1 MAKETREA
9 EERLKDE
16 TERASAAKSAAGRA
30 AAAMADVAK
39 KLTRANA
46 DKKTAEDEL
55 ALLRS
60 KIENL
65 DKTVDDAA
73 KATDARDAAVLQA
86 AAAEQ
91 RARAADQRAEEA
103 IAAAAETATENEER
117 KRRFAKLQTSFKETE
132 AALLARAEAAEKAI
146 ETKDNT
152 PSAEMEQMV
161 GEAIEEAE
169 SAARDA
175 KDECAR
181 LQTETNLLHAEL
193 DAATTETNDLRRE
206 LSDVKNTSAV
216 LEEMA
221 KVRSET
227 ASMGGKKGGS
237 TSSDIASIEAA
248 AVKRGAEAASDEIK
262 AATARA
268 EAAEKNVNSLT
279 AKLNQVS
286 TQGSASRTESGTA
299 SEGLDDEAT
308 RVRLAR
314 VLSALRGGDK
324 GVDSSLWSWAFGSSE
339 ENDAAA
345 SRSTSAGVGGGVG
358 TDGNV
363 PPLDALLADF
373 ESAVAPDGNRVGA
386 WSNETLEQARR
397 VAADAISRAEK
408 AEKALSSRDE
418 STAAAAVTAAA
429 SQGAKA
435 KRAAAAETLV
445 QEVAAKLQ
453 ASEKRCRDLEWQ
465 VSMLV
470 DKSELGG
477 GSGGVQRG
485 GSNGTGGPGAVA
497 GGDAPRGPGQWLQKA
512 IKGCVAPRPGRGG
525 G

>member
-1 MAKETREA
+1 MRLEGEGSEKVVEALRAEIDTHRAAAEEAIAAARETQKELDDADADRAKAVGALESKVENLSAELDTLAAAKTAAESAVAEEEAARRGAEDRAEDLERRVNELERNEATEREGRSGASRKVADLEDRIAKMAKETREA

-16 TERASAAKSAAGRA
+16 TERASAAQSAAGRA

-39 KLTRANA
+39 KLTKANA

-169 SAARDA
+169 AAARDA
-175 KDECAR
+175 KDECVR
-181 LQTETNLLHAEL
+181 LQTETNRLHAEL

-206 LSDVKNTSAV
+206 LSDVKNKSAV

-237 TSSDIASIEAA
+237 SSHTDIASIEAA

-262 AATARA
+262 AR
-268 EAAEKNVNSLT
+268 
-279 AKLNQVS
+279 
-286 TQGSASRTESGTA
+286 
-299 SEGLDDEAT
+299 
-308 RVRLAR
+308 
-314 VLSALRGGDK
+314 
-324 GVDSSLWSWAFGSSE
+324 FGP
-339 ENDAAA
+339 
-345 SRSTSAGVGGGVG
+345 SRS
-358 TDGNV
+358 
-363 PPLDALLADF
+363 
-373 ESAVAPDGNRVGA
+373 
-386 WSNETLEQARR
+386 RR
-397 VAADAISRAEK
+397 
-408 AEKALSSRDE
+408 
-418 STAAAAVTAAA
+418 
-429 SQGAKA
+429 
-435 KRAAAAETLV
+435 
-445 QEVAAKLQ
+445 
-453 ASEKRCRDLEWQ
+453 EKRECPHRPTRSGQYPGLSYPHREWYT
-465 VSMLV
+465 V
-470 DKSELGG
+470 
-477 GSGGVQRG
+477 
-485 GSNGTGGPGAVA
+485 
-497 GGDAPRGPGQWLQKA
+497 
-512 IKGCVAPRPGRGG
+512 
-525 G
+525 

>member
-1 MAKETREA
+1 M
-9 EERLKDE
+9 
-16 TERASAAKSAAGRA
+16 
-30 AAAMADVAK
+30 
-39 KLTRANA
+39 
-46 DKKTAEDEL
+46 
-55 ALLRS
+55 
-60 KIENL
+60 
-65 DKTVDDAA
+65 
-73 KATDARDAAVLQA
+73 
-86 AAAEQ
+86 
-91 RARAADQRAEEA
+91 
-103 IAAAAETATENEER
+103 
-117 KRRFAKLQTSFKETE
+117 
-132 AALLARAEAAEKAI
+132 
-146 ETKDNT
+146 
-152 PSAEMEQMV
+152 
-161 GEAIEEAE
+161 
-169 SAARDA
+169 
-175 KDECAR
+175 
-181 LQTETNLLHAEL
+181 
-193 DAATTETNDLRRE
+193 
-206 LSDVKNTSAV
+206 KNKSAV

-237 TSSDIASIEAA
+237 SSSDIASIEAA

-268 EAAEKNVNSLT
+268 EAAEKNVNALT
-279 AKLNQVS
+279 AQLDQVS
-286 TQGSASRTESGTA
+286 TQGSATRTESGTA

-339 ENDAAA
+339 ENEAAT

-363 PPLDALLADF
+363 PPPLDALLADF
-373 ESAVAPDGNRVGA
+373 ESAVAPDDGNRVGA

-429 SQGAKA
+429 SQGAQA

-477 GSGGVQRG
+477 GVRRYPEGGFERDGRTRCCRG
-485 GSNGTGGPGAVA
+485 
-497 GGDAPRGPGQWLQKA
+497 R
-512 IKGCVAPRPGRGG
+512 
-525 G
+525 